1 MNLDK
6 ARLSGPQRGH
16 SLTDGA
22 LPTRCVCV
30 CVCVLCVRASVRPG
44 GRKGSRKVE
53 KQNPPKSF
61 LDKTAF
67 KQMDFQSKI
76 LTDGP
81 PPFQMLSPTK
91 T

>member
-30 CVCVLCVRASVRPG
+30 CVCMCVVCTSKREAG
-44 GRKGSRKVE
+44 GQEREQEGGKAKSTQELSR
-53 KQNPPKSF
+53 
-61 LDKTAF
+61 
-67 KQMDFQSKI
+67 
-76 LTDGP
+76 
-81 PPFQMLSPTK
+81 
-91 T
+91 